1 MVKISPLPIYMAVS
15 SGVSIFAFMVKISPL
30 LIIMAVSSGVSI
42 FAFMVKKAIA
52 NYYGFQ

>member
-15 SGVSIFAFMVKISPL
+15 SGVSIFAFMVKISTL

-52 NYYGFQ
+52 NYYGCQ